1 MRYVILLAAEPGDW
15 DDEASSAEHP
25 WYFEAHHAFEAFVNG
40 HGRRVSSAALA
51 DPGMATT
58 LRGRRSSAEITMTD
72 GPFVETVESI
82 GGYYDVDLPDLDVA
96 LTAARILA
104 PGYAVEVRPVVQIE
118 GYRSA

>member
-15 DDEASSAEHP
+15 DDATAVEHQ
-25 WYFEAHHAFEAFVNG
+25 WYFDAHHAFEGFVDE

-58 LRGRRSSAEITMTD
+58 LRGRRASEQIEVTD
-72 GPFVETVESI
+72 GPFAETAESI

-118 GYRSA
+118 GYESA